1 MRRRPSAPDRP
12 PADVLVVG
20 AGAAGAVVA
29 AHLARSGFDVVCLEQ
44 GRWHAADEYPDENSP
59 WELML
64 AGPWHPDPNVRR
76 LPEDYPCDV
85 SEAEIRPLMF
95 NAVGGS
101 TIHYTAIWNRL
112 LPSDFRVRSVAGV
125 ADDWPLG
132 YEELL
137 PYYERMDVEMGI
149 AGLGGDPAYPPGAP
163 PPLPPHPIGEAGRKA
178 AQGMN
183 RLGWHWWP
191 GTNAIAS
198 RPHGRLA
205 QCARRGTCQTGCPQ
219 GAKASTDITHW
230 PDALG
235 NGARLLTGARV
246 REILLDGRGRARGAV
261 YLDEGGKEHLQE
273 ASVVVLAANGVGTP
287 RLLLL
292 STSRRFPDGLA
303 NSSGLVGKRLMLH
316 PAAAVLG
323 VYKDDLESWLGPAG
337 QPIGSLEFYETDLAR
352 GFPRGSKWDVIP
364 GFGPQLLHSRLE
376 LDRTWGPAIHES
388 TSRLVGHAFDWFV
401 TVEDLPHEANEVIL
415 DPTLTDGAGIPA
427 PRIRYLVPETAEA
440 ALEFAVARAVDAHEA
455 AGAVETRVAR
465 VHADCGWHLL
475 GTARIGSSPETS
487 VCDPYGRAH
496 DVPNLFVADG
506 SVFVTAG
513 AVNPTATICA
523 FALRCAEHIA
533 AGAGLQETPA

>member
-1 MRRRPSAPDRP
+1 MPARPAENAGPV
-12 PADVLVVG
+12 DVLVVG
-20 AGAAGAVVA
+20 AGAAGAVAA
-29 AHLARSGFDVVCLEQ
+29 AHLAQAGFSVVCLEQ
-44 GRWHAADEYPDENSP
+44 GRWHAASEYPDESSP
-59 WELML
+59 WELL
-64 AGPWHPDPNVRR
+64 LDGPWHPDPNVRR
-76 LPEDYPCDV
+76 LPQDYPCEV
-85 SEAEIRPLMF
+85 SSAEIRPLMF

-125 ADDWPLG
+125 ADDWPLS
-132 YEELL
+132 YEELR
-137 PYYERMDVEMGI
+137 PYYERIDREMGV

-163 PPLPPHPIGEAGRKA
+163 PPLPPHPIGTAGRKA
-178 AQGMN
+178 AEGMN

-205 QCARRGTCQTGCPQ
+205 QCARRGTCQSGCPQ

-230 PDALG
+230 PDALSH
-235 NGARLLTGARV
+235 GARLVTGARV
-246 REILLDGRGRARGAV
+246 REILLDPRGRARGAV
-261 YLDEGGKEHLQE
+261 YVAQDGAERLQE

-292 STSRRFPDGLA
+292 SRSPRFPDGLA

-323 VYKDDLESWLGPAG
+323 VYEEELESWLGPAG
-337 QPIGSLEFYETDLAR
+337 QPIGSLQFYETDRER
-352 GFPRGSKWDVIP
+352 GFPRGAKWDLVP
-364 GFGPQLLHSRLE
+364 GFGPQLLLSRLDPGE
-376 LDRTWGPAIHES
+376 AWGPTIHES
-388 TSRLVGHAFDWFV
+388 TARLLGRAFDWFV
-401 TVEDLPHEANEVIL
+401 TAEDLPDEANTVTL
-415 DPTLTDGAGIPA
+415 DPQLTDSHGIPA
-427 PRIRYLVPETAEA
+427 PRVAYKVAREAHA
-440 ALEFAVARAVDAHEA
+440 ALAFNVARAVEAHEA
-455 AGAVETRVAR
+455 AGAVETRVTH

-475 GTARIGSSPETS
+475 GTARIGASPDTS
-487 VCDPYGRAH
+487 VCDPHGRTH

-533 AGAGLQETPA
+533 REAGRLEVPA